1 MDRRAFLRRSG
12 LGVGVG
18 IAASQLMRLTGKEQ
32 TAGFAAEETTHL
44 PLPHGDALLLGTVR
58 WQQLRQQV
66 LDALQRFHEKTPDE
80 PGVNAARLR
89 RMALPGLQQ
98 ATHDALYQ
106 GLLSALLADTS
117 LTSSGAWLHL
127 PGHSVQLSLAEQALA
142 EKLLPAIHTGR
153 YDPPWVRDLARDF
166 ATGEEVVRQ
175 FLERQSQGMP
185 GERRISLSAFDPA
198 NQLPPCAA
206 LEPFLPPGTRP
217 WGQLSVGVR
226 CDSPITWTVYVQA
239 QVQVFGPYLV
249 TTRALRSAE
258 VIRESDIEVREGEIS
273 ALPDNVLTAT
283 EQAIGHIMRFAQAA
297 GSPLRAGS
305 VRLPD
310 AVRRGQTVPIVTR
323 GPGFTASAE
332 AQALSNAA
340 PGEGVRI
347 RLGNGQIV
355 HGLVQP
361 DGSVIIDF

>member
-1 MDRRAFLRRSG
+1 MKSLSSTLTALCIGMS
-12 LGVGVG
+12 LPT
-18 IAASQLMRLTGKEQ
+18 AA
-32 TAGFAAEETTHL
+32 TAHQSPEA
-44 PLPHGDALLLGTVR
+44 V
-58 WQQLRQQV
+58 
-66 LDALQRFHEKTPDE
+66 
-80 PGVNAARLR
+80 
-89 RMALPGLQQ
+89 
-98 ATHDALYQ
+98 
-106 GLLSALLADTS
+106 
-117 LTSSGAWLHL
+117 
-127 PGHSVQLSLAEQALA
+127 
-142 EKLLPAIHTGR
+142 
-153 YDPPWVRDLARDF
+153 
-166 ATGEEVVRQ
+166 EEVVRQ

-185 GERRISLSAFDPA
+185 GERRVSLSAFDPA